1 MRGPRSRPS
10 EELGSRPSE
19 GPLREGGRGRARAR
33 ARPMKG
39 SIAIQPKKGSIARA
53 IYSIYDSSTRP
64 QTISLLAIIH
74 MIIYDRGLSLYYLSI
89 CLYLSISLS
98 LYLSIS
104 LSLYL
109 SISLSLYLSISQEAP
124 RTPRRLPEGSQEAP
138 RRHPGGSQG
147 TKGSKRLLREGRF
160 ILYWFLLPFLTKFLS
175 FVTFTRGF

>member
-1 MRGPRSRPS
+1 M
-10 EELGSRPSE
+10 GSRA
-19 GPLREGGRGRARAR
+19 GV
-33 ARPMKG
+33 
-39 SIAIQPKKGSIARA
+39 
-53 IYSIYDSSTRP
+53 IYIYIYIYIYICIYIYMYDPSTRP

-74 MIIYDRGLSLYYLSI
+74 MIIYDRGLSLYYLSTCLYLSI
-89 CLYLSISLS
+89 SLSLYLSISLS

-138 RRHPGGSQG
+138 RRLPRGSQG
-147 TKGSKRLLREGRF
+147 NQGSKRPLREGRV
-160 ILYWFLLPFLTKFLS
+160 ILYWFLLSFLQKFLS